1 MSRQRQFFEYAGPLH
16 SVRIA
21 PASCT
26 LGVGTNRGFR
36 AVARDASRRP
46 VEDGV
51 EYAWRL
57 VEGAGRLEG
66 ATGEL
71 VTFVAPEEPCLVRLG
86 VTARQADT
94 ICAAEALITVTD
106 SLLPETKERTAN
118 RQGLPGYTLEHAPG
132 KLWRSR
138 YDADRNVIV
147 VNSGH
152 RDFIFASRA
161 KPLKLRYLVRLY
173 AKEMVRKNFPGAPAE
188 QLLDRLIEL
197 SLYTEE
203 HLR

>member
-1 MSRQRQFFEYAGPLH
+1 
-16 SVRIA
+16 VRIA

-26 LGVGTNRGFR
+26 LAVGASRGFR
-36 AVARDASRRP
+36 AVARDASRRA
-46 VEDGV
+46 VDEGV

-57 VEGAGRLEG
+57 VEGAGRLER

-71 VTFVAPEEPCLVRLG
+71 VTFVAPEEPCLVRIG
-86 VTARQADT
+86 VSARQQDT
-94 ICAAEALITVTD
+94 VCEAEALITITD
-106 SLLPETKERTAN
+106 TLLPETKERTAS

-132 KLWRSR
+132 RLWRSR
-138 YDADRNVIV
+138 YDTERNVIV

-161 KPLKLRYLVRLY
+161 KALKLRYLVRLY

-188 QLLDRLIEL
+188 QLLERLIEL
-197 SLYTEE
+197 SLYAEE